1 MSYPDPQFVP
11 QMLSLAPQRQTTG
24 EGTVVDYKYAF
35 DGRKLQEKVTAGT
48 SVTQRDYSGEFLYEG
63 GVLKKILFDGGYVIN
78 GESGPVYMFFLRD
91 HLGSVRAVVSE
102 TGVVQQRNNYFPYGD
117 LFPTSAAD
125 GSGNRYKYTGK
136 ESGDEIGLYDFSAR
150 FLHTRFGRFTTIDPL
165 AEKYPDIS
173 PYVYC
178 STNPVNRVDLDGRT
192 DWDLVI
198 AGILTSAAGVGS
210 AVTGAGMTA
219 ATCGLTA
226 GVGLFMVVDGM
237 ASIGIGVAL
246 MITGLTTEPS
256 EKMDKLRENLPTDIL
271 SIFTKSA
278 DIILE
283 NENNEIENSVSSAL
297 FVTDLLRLKPQALN
311 TTAEYLKYVGDRS
324 SNAQYLWNVY
334 DNLSEIENTN
344 GENNY
349 R

>member
-1 MSYPDPQFVP
+1 
-11 QMLSLAPQRQTTG
+11 
-24 EGTVVDYKYAF
+24 
-35 DGRKLQEKVTAGT
+35 
-48 SVTQRDYSGEFLYEG
+48 
-63 GVLKKILFDGGYVIN
+63 
-78 GESGPVYMFFLRD
+78 
-91 HLGSVRAVVSE
+91 
-102 TGVVQQRNNYFPYGD
+102 
-117 LFPTSAAD
+117 
-125 GSGNRYKYTGK
+125 
-136 ESGDEIGLYDFSAR
+136 
-150 FLHTRFGRFTTIDPL
+150 
-165 AEKYPDIS
+165 
-173 PYVYC
+173 
-178 STNPVNRVDLDGRT
+178 
-192 DWDLVI
+192 
-198 AGILTSAAGVGS
+198 
-210 AVTGAGMTA
+210 
-219 ATCGLTA
+219 
-226 GVGLFMVVDGM
+226 MVVDGM

-256 EKMDKLRENLPTDIL
+256 EKTDKLRENLPTDIL

-344 GENNY
+344 GENNN

>member
-1 MSYPDPQFVP
+1 
-11 QMLSLAPQRQTTG
+11 
-24 EGTVVDYKYAF
+24 
-35 DGRKLQEKVTAGT
+35 
-48 SVTQRDYSGEFLYEG
+48 
-63 GVLKKILFDGGYVIN
+63 
-78 GESGPVYMFFLRD
+78 
-91 HLGSVRAVVSE
+91 
-102 TGVVQQRNNYFPYGD
+102 
-117 LFPTSAAD
+117 
-125 GSGNRYKYTGK
+125 
-136 ESGDEIGLYDFSAR
+136 
-150 FLHTRFGRFTTIDPL
+150 
-165 AEKYPDIS
+165 
-173 PYVYC
+173 
-178 STNPVNRVDLDGRT
+178 
-192 DWDLVI
+192 
-198 AGILTSAAGVGS
+198 
-210 AVTGAGMTA
+210 MTA

-237 ASIGIGVAL
+237 ASIGSGVAL
-246 MITGLTTEPS
+246 MITGLKKT
-256 EKMDKLRENLPTDIL
+256 DKLRENLPTDIL

-344 GENNY
+344 GENNN

>member
-1 MSYPDPQFVP
+1 
-11 QMLSLAPQRQTTG
+11 
-24 EGTVVDYKYAF
+24 
-35 DGRKLQEKVTAGT
+35 
-48 SVTQRDYSGEFLYEG
+48 
-63 GVLKKILFDGGYVIN
+63 
-78 GESGPVYMFFLRD
+78 
-91 HLGSVRAVVSE
+91 
-102 TGVVQQRNNYFPYGD
+102 
-117 LFPTSAAD
+117 
-125 GSGNRYKYTGK
+125 
-136 ESGDEIGLYDFSAR
+136 
-150 FLHTRFGRFTTIDPL
+150 
-165 AEKYPDIS
+165 
-173 PYVYC
+173 
-178 STNPVNRVDLDGRT
+178 
-192 DWDLVI
+192 
-198 AGILTSAAGVGS
+198 
-210 AVTGAGMTA
+210 MTA

-226 GVGLFMVVDGM
+226 GGGLFMVVDGM

-256 EKMDKLRENLPTDIL
+256 EKTDKLRENLPTDIL

-311 TTAEYLKYVGDRS
+311 TTAEYLKYVWDRS

-344 GENNY
+344 GENNN

>member
-1 MSYPDPQFVP
+1 M
-11 QMLSLAPQRQTTG
+11 
-24 EGTVVDYKYAF
+24 DYKY
-35 DGRKLQEKVTAGT
+35 G
-48 SVTQRDYSGEFLYEG
+48 
-63 GVLKKILFDGGYVIN
+63 FDGGYVIN
-78 GESGPVYMFFLRD
+78 GESGPVYMFFLKD

-125 GSGNRYKYTGK
+125 SSVNRYKYTGK
-136 ESGDEIGLYDFSAR
+136 ESGDEIVLYDFSAR

-173 PYVYC
+173 PYAYC

-226 GVGLFMVVDGM
+226 GIGLFMVVDGM

-256 EKMDKLRENLPTDIL
+256 EKTDKLRENLPTDIL
-271 SIFTKSA
+271 SIFKNRP
-278 DIILE
+278 I
-283 NENNEIENSVSSAL
+283 
-297 FVTDLLRLKPQALN
+297 
-311 TTAEYLKYVGDRS
+311 
-324 SNAQYLWNVY
+324 
-334 DNLSEIENTN
+334 
-344 GENNY
+344 
-349 R
+349 